1 MALHDFHYVL
11 PPHAE
16 QKAYQVFSVTVEQTR
31 LQDCSLLFA
40 SNSLLEAWSVYID
53 LTENSISC
61 ALLGPEG
68 LLGVFWFSEEALSA
82 VKQLNLDT
90 H

>member
-1 MALHDFHYVL
+1 MALHDFHYCSL
-11 PPHAE
+11 LMRSRKPT
-16 QKAYQVFSVTVEQTR
+16 KFSPSADTPAG
-31 LQDCSLLFA
+31 LLFA

-68 LLGVFWFSEEALSA
+68 LLGVFWFSEETLSA